1 MGKPGEKLA
10 TRLHAPL
17 PCRSGDVHYNFALP
31 FLSSLSLE
39 QFQRRFLL
47 SIMMTKK
54 SCSPP
59 LNTWQFL
66 VLVLGTILAVAI
78 SIDIYIRL
86 LLPEP
91 EAISNTIPKL
101 NPSSPSRT
109 QQNAQPESQYDETV
123 SIDSIFRNLEDLE
136 DMSLAGDKIWESM
149 FPKGGGYLYVR
160 PNGSSTRSEA
170 WGVSMFHSLHCL
182 LMLRSGIQ
190 GGQLPTSD
198 HENMARRFNLH
209 ISPNHMA
216 HCISYLAQVRP
227 VDHFL
232 P

>member
-1 MGKPGEKLA
+1 
-10 TRLHAPL
+10 
-17 PCRSGDVHYNFALP
+17 
-31 FLSSLSLE
+31 
-39 QFQRRFLL
+39 
-47 SIMMTKK
+47 MMNKK
-54 SCSPP
+54 SCSSP
-59 LNTWQFL
+59 LNAWQFL
-66 VLVLGTILAVAI
+66 VLVLGAILVVAI
-78 SIDIYIRL
+78 SVDIYIRL
-86 LLPEP
+86 LLPEA
-91 EAISNTIPKL
+91 EVISNTIPKL
-101 NPSSPSRT
+101 NPNSPSRT
-109 QQNAQPESQYDETV
+109 QQNTQPESQYDEAV
-123 SIDSIFRNLEDLE
+123 SIGSIFRNLKDLE
-136 DMSLAGDKIWESM
+136 DMSLSGDKTWESM

-160 PNGSSTRSEA
+160 SNDSSTRSEA

-190 GGQLPTSD
+190 KDQLPISD